1 MIRNLTVYKEKIA
14 LKKVEKNT
22 LFLQTKR
29 RGTQLTAIEVL
40 VYLAT
45 ISEPTPVDVSILL
58 IISLQKL
65 PVSNGEIQSE
75 CFNILFEE
83 SQNYNS

>member
-1 MIRNLTVYKEKIA
+1 MMRVLTVYKEKIA
-14 LKKVEKNT
+14 LKRVEKNS

-29 RGTQLTAIEVL
+29 RGTHLTAIEVL

-45 ISEPTPVDVSILL
+45 ISEPTPIDVSILL
-58 IISLQKL
+58 VISLQKL
-65 PVSNGEIQSE
+65 PVFNGEIQSE

-83 SQNYNS
+83 SLNYNS